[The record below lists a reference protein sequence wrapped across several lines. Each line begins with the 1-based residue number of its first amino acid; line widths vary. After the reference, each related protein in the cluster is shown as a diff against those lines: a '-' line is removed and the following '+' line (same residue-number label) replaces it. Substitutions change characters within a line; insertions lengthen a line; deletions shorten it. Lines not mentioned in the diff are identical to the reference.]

1 MKINEALTQL
11 NDELNS
17 IFNYTQQR
25 QRNRIGLTVENDT
38 MSVYIDTLY
47 FAIFTE
53 NECTPKSIRIIA
65 YLLYCAVRFVGAD

>member
-1 MKINEALTQL
+1 MKIDEALTRL

-17 IFNYTQQR
+17 FFNYAQLR
-25 QRNRIGLTVENDT
+25 QRNRIVLTVENDM

-53 NECTPKSIRIIA
+53 NEFTPKSIRIIA
-65 YLLYCAVRFVGAD
+65 YLLYCAVRFVGV